1 MLLFL
6 IGCIGTRTLLA
17 VLAKNISPDYLPLMG
32 VGGLAI
38 SFGLMYFYLSGT
50 RTTGP
55 ETFGDKIWWNHLRPV
70 HSTLYLLFAILAF
83 QKSKYA
89 WVPLAIDVCIGIVAF
104 LNFHRNELYTFG
116 HLKRRL

>member
-1 MLLFL
+1 MDKKRMLLFL

-17 VLAKNISPDYLPLMG
+17 LLAKNISPDYLPVMG

-38 SFGLMYFYLSGT
+38 SFGLMYFYISGT

-70 HSTLYLLFAILAF
+70 HSAMYLLFAILAF
-83 QKSKYA
+83 QKSEYA
-89 WVPLAIDVCIGIVAF
+89 WVPLAIDVCIGLAAF
-104 LNFHRNELYTFG
+104 LNFHRNEL
-116 HLKRRL
+116 KE